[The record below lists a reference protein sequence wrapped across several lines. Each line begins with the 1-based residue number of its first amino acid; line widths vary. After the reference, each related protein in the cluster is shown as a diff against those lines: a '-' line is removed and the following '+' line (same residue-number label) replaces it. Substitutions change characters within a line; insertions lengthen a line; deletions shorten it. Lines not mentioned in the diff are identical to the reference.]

1 MRRSL
6 SRCGYSN
13 IPWEQFVEAC
23 DFAVSA
29 SGEYPSELGLEIHDV
44 ELGGFDQG
52 IGDGRSLSAALGAD
66 KEVVLQT
73 QSHAAD

>member
-1 MRRSL
+1 MT
-6 SRCGYSN
+6 
-13 IPWEQFVEAC
+13 
-23 DFAVSA
+23 DD
-29 SGEYPSELGLEIHDV
+29 SGEYPSDLGLGIDAV

-66 KEVVLQT
+66 EEVNFKVVLQT

>member
-1 MRRSL
+1 VV
-6 SRCGYSN
+6 G
-13 IPWEQFVEAC
+13 
-23 DFAVSA
+23 DF
-29 SGEYPSELGLEIHDV
+29 GKYPSELGLEIHDV

>member
-1 MRRSL
+1 MRVRRSL

-23 DFAVSA
+23 DFAVGA
-29 SGEYPSELGLEIHDV
+29 SGACPSELGLEIHDV

-52 IGDGRSLSAALGAD
+52 IGDGRSFSATPVRIAFEFVPA
-66 KEVVLQT
+66 EPN
-73 QSHAAD
+73 